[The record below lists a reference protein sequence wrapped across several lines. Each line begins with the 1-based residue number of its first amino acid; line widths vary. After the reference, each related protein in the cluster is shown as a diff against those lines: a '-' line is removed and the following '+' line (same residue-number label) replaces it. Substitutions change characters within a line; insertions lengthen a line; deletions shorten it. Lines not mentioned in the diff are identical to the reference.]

1 MQNRIY
7 WGSDAPKNWK
17 RAAPKAQSVPSAPVE
32 YKAGTASNKGYRF
45 TISTPTIDRSSDSIA
60 AEGWDLKAYR
70 RNPVVLFAHDAGAWP
85 VGKAVSIGVEGNAL
99 VATVQFANTH
109 EGRKA
114 EALVNE
120 GVLRATSVGFRPL
133 EADYAP
139 EKSRVGGMNFKRQE
153 LMEFSLVPVP
163 CNPDCLISMS
173 AATKRRADLYD
184 IQEGQRELD
193 AKAKAVK
200 TKPAPKPVISEL
212 ERARAKRAE
221 RQRIASMTVEEHTEY
236 LNAKIA
242 KKEARRIELARLRG
256 QQ

>member
-1 MQNRIY
+1 MTMNRVY
-7 WGSDAPKNWK
+7 WQGNAPKGWK
-17 RAAPKAQSVPSAPVE
+17 RAAPPSPSLPSAPVE
-32 YKAGTASNKGYRF
+32 YRAGTASNKGYRF

-60 AEGWDLKAYR
+60 VEGWDLRAYR

-114 EALVNE
+114 EGLVNE

-193 AKAKAVK
+193 AKAKAAPA
-200 TKPAPKPVISEL
+200 PAPKQPIPEL
-212 ERARAKRAE
+212 ERARARRAE
-221 RQRIASMTVEEHTEY
+221 RQRIARMDPAEHATY
-236 LNAKIA
+236 LNEQRA
-242 KKEARRIELARLRG
+242 KKEERRRQLAAIRG
-256 QQ
+256 DA